1 MNVDGDSIDNPEINA
16 SVFNEH
22 FLSVAEKTPIQDT
35 NITTTTHI
43 SQWFL
48 LIHLSLLLQT
58 NRGKDGH
65 ANH

>member
-43 SQWFL
+43 SQ
-48 LIHLSLLLQT
+48 
-58 NRGKDGH
+58 
-65 ANH
+65 